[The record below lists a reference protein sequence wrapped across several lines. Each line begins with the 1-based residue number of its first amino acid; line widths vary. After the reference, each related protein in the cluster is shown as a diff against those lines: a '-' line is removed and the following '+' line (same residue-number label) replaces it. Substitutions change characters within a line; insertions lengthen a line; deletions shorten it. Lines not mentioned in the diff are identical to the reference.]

1 MEYEGIRILING
13 VELPA
18 PSEWDVSYDDLDAES
33 LRSISDGV
41 LDRNRIR
48 SDVQKIHLCY
58 FLKDLESITAMY
70 KLISPQSFEV
80 ELWDDTKGK
89 RVTKTMY
96 AGPKKHTYIRTQ
108 SGIKGQAVQFSLV
121 EV

>member
-1 MEYEGIRILING
+1 MDYDNIKILIGG

-18 PSEWDVSYDDLDAES
+18 PSDYEVQYEDLDAES
-33 LRSISDGV
+33 LRGISDGV
-41 LDRNRIR
+41 LERNRIR
-48 SDVQKIHLCY
+48 ANVQKVTLSY
-58 FLKDLESITAMY
+58 LLKDIPDLATIYSLVASQTF
-70 KLISPQSFEV
+70 QV
-80 ELWDDTKGK
+80 ELWDDIQGK

-108 SGIKGQAVQFSLV
+108 SGIKGKAVQFSLI